1 MAHKRNR
8 FLAVF
13 FVGHL
18 GLERKGDGSVCEQN
32 RPLRDVDGR
41 GVAFVTNYDYLGRV
55 TTESATQSGWT
66 ETITRIYGT
75 SGTGQMHLISESLG
89 SWTKNYEYDTYGKVI
104 SETMT
109 YGTDITRTKTYQYDS
124 SNGLLSRKTLS
135 EGVTT
140 TRYYYVSGADGLV
153 GLHTEKDAPSGTVTN
168 NYVLI
173 TDHLGSI
180 TMMADYY
187 DDYNEIRYD
196 VWGNRTVQESFLDE
210 VIDRG
215 YTGHEHLDQLGLIDM
230 KGRMYDP
237 RLGRF
242 LSPDPFV
249 QAPTDP
255 QNYNR
260 YSYCLNN
267 PLKYTDPSGNVF
279 WESALIGAIFS
290 ANLNVALVGM
300 SGNINSI
307 GDVYLAAGFGA
318 VSSIYGCCY
327 GSCVLSALGQATTLC
342 GDILNGVLSGAV
354 GGAIGGAIAG
364 GGNALLCGGDLANGV
379 GKGALFGALSG
390 ALLGGICSGVQ
401 HHKLNACYAKGCKTL
416 GIEKGSSIEPTDV
429 MLKKAQEAWYPDAPM
444 EYVKKFTVENVPDKV
459 LEGLLKETAFGQTV
473 PDRID
478 GTNLM
483 SGYSDVYFNPEA
495 FKNAKYLFYT
505 MGHEF
510 VHVSQINA
518 MMGSSSFNVKI
529 MDYWAYDFQNS
540 IGGGDMIGPATRI
553 ELQLNRFSLY
563 GLPDVDKLNWTHFS
577 WVNNVNFVYPF

>member
-1 MAHKRNR
+1 MDKTYHR
-8 FLAVF
+8 
-13 FVGHL
+13 
-18 GLERKGDGSVCEQN
+18 
-32 RPLRDVDGR
+32 
-41 GVAFVTNYDYLGRV
+41 
-55 TTESATQSGWT
+55 
-66 ETITRIYGT
+66 
-75 SGTGQMHLISESLG
+75 
-89 SWTKNYEYDTYGKVI
+89 EYDKFFWGDYEEKI
-104 SETMT
+104 E
-109 YGTDITRTKTYQYDS
+109 
-124 SNGLLSRKTLS
+124 NG
-135 EGVTT
+135 VT
-140 TRYYYVSGADGLV
+140 TRYYYVSGANGLV
-153 GLHTEKDAPSGTVTN
+153 GLHTEKDTPSGTVTN
-168 NYVLI
+168 SYAII

-180 TMMADYY
+180 TMMVDNY

-196 VWGNRTVQESFLDE
+196 VWGNRAVQESFLDE

-230 KGRMYDP
+230 RGRMYDP
-237 RLGRF
+237 KLGRF

-307 GDVYLAAGFGA
+307 VDVYLAAGIGA

-342 GDILNGVLSGAV
+342 GDILNGALSGAV

-401 HHKLNACYAKGCKTL
+401 HHKLDACYAKGCKTL

-444 EYVKKFTVENVPDKV
+444 ENLDVFSIASEKIYKAWPDGARASTSPHHPNGVYDGISDMYFHPDLFTKS
-459 LEGLLKETAFGQTV
+459 KE
-473 PDRID
+473 
-478 GTNLM
+478 
-483 SGYSDVYFNPEA
+483 
-495 FKNAKYLFYT
+495 LFWA

-510 VHVSQINA
+510 VHVSQFDMLKGMSYNEFKLDPDGDFLN
-518 MMGSSSFNVKI
+518 MLEFG
-529 MDYWAYDFQNS
+529 AYSYQNS
-540 IGGGDMIGPATRI
+540 LGGCHQSSWTQDQLRGFFKTYGVWLDRLTNYSNFGWTKNVQYI
-553 ELQLNRFSLY
+553 EF
-563 GLPDVDKLNWTHFS
+563 
-577 WVNNVNFVYPF
+577 